1 MTTLNT
7 SLNFNFASSEAA
19 RIAQGER
26 AAQETIANQLR
37 QSASGA
43 AFVAGTTITARY
55 QYRVAADG
63 SLVPLQTQITTDAP
77 ADAGRVGDRRNGRA
91 PSRNNGERLP
101 TLANLL
107 RPRANLS
114 PSDEVALF
122 AVRDNAVQAR
132 EVAIQQSQAVTAS
145 ITRLAQASDENGDAV
160 EAEVITL
167 RSRGEDIRQQ
177 RAQVSVA
184 GLYARNND
192 IVYNVTPISR
202 LAA

>member
-1 MTTLNT
+1 MNVLNA

-19 RIAQGER
+19 RIAQAER
-26 AAQETIANQLR
+26 GAQEAIANQLR
-37 QSASGA
+37 QPAIYSPFA
-43 AFVAGTTITARY
+43 AGTTVTARY
-55 QYRVAADG
+55 QYKVAADG

-77 ADAGRVGDRRNGRA
+77 TDAGRVGDRRNGR
-91 PSRNNGERLP
+91 PSQRNNGERLA
-101 TLANLL
+101 TFADLL
-107 RPRANLS
+107 RTRVKLS

-122 AVRDNAVQAR
+122 AVRGNAVQAR
-132 EVAIQQSQAVTAS
+132 EEAIQQSQTITAN
-145 ITRLAQASDENGDAV
+145 ITALAQASDENGNAV

-167 RSRGEDIRQQ
+167 RSRTEDIRQQ

-192 IVYNVTPISR
+192 IVYNETPVSR